1 MQISEPSLPVVRLTL
16 AADELVARAER
27 LLSLEPPADVF
38 EPERFP
44 DRGDHNLAPMLAP
57 TDGTRHRRAA
67 VLVPVVDH
75 PEGATVLL
83 TRRSAQLRD
92 HSGQIAF
99 PGGRID
105 PEDVDAVAT
114 ALREAQEEIGL
125 EARFIRPL
133 GYLDPYLSSTGFR
146 ILPVLAVVRPGF
158 ELSINPAEVDVAFEV
173 PLGFLMDPDNH
184 ARHSRE
190 WQGSTRH
197 YLAMPFGEHYIWG
210 VTAGILRNLYERL
223 YLR

>member
-1 MQISEPSLPVVRLTL
+1 MQTSDSPVIRLTL
-16 AADELVARAER
+16 HADDLVRRAEG
-27 LLSLEPPADVF
+27 LLSLEPPPDVF
-38 EPERFP
+38 APERFP
-44 DRGDHNLAPMLAP
+44 ERGDHLLAPMLAP
-57 TDGTRHRRAA
+57 ADGSKHRRAA
-67 VLVPVVDH
+67 VLVPVVSH

-99 PGGRID
+99 PGGKID
-105 PEDVDAVAT
+105 PTDADAIAA
-114 ALREAQEEIGL
+114 ALREAEEEIGL
-125 EARFIRPL
+125 ERRFVRPL
-133 GYLDPYLSSTGFR
+133 GYLDPYLSSTGYR
-146 ILPVLAVVRPGF
+146 ILPVLAIVRPGF
-158 ELSINPAEVDVAFEV
+158 DLTIDPSEVDIAFEA

-190 WQGSTRH
+190 WQGMIRH

-210 VTAGILRNLYERL
+210 VTAGILRNLYEKL